1 MIRAIKNYPCNWSF
15 KKHIIVVTPTY
26 PSTINLYLQK
36 KKNGEY
42 KLYGVNSN
50 NSFMLEEIKHST
62 NLDQFD
68 RLVYTI
74 IKIGI

>member
-1 MIRAIKNYPCNWSF
+1 
-15 KKHIIVVTPTY
+15 VTPTY

-50 NSFMLEEIKHST
+50 NSFMLEEIKHT
-62 NLDQFD
+62 THLDLFD

-74 IKIGI
+74 IKIV